1 MKEESSSAAARSCRA
16 PSDFSGSPAGL
27 SSGSS
32 AAAAATWQNGV
43 QQSIFAWS
51 AGLAGMWPF
60 IVQPGI
66 AEGAVIALA
75 AAAGLNASA
84 TAASTPMKSLITG
97 VRI

>member
-1 MKEESSSAAARSCRA
+1 M
-16 PSDFSGSPAGL
+16 
-27 SSGSS
+27 
-32 AAAAATWQNGV
+32 

-51 AGLAGMWPF
+51 AGAAGMWPS

-66 AEGAVIALA
+66 AVGAVSALL

-84 TAASTPMKSLITG
+84 SAASAPMKSLITG